1 MMTFRDLIHKC
12 SYKRVFNA
20 LHRHYYYGNPDEI
33 ILQADIGYLNVY
45 KELGQLPLS
54 PDPEWE
60 IHVLKK
66 ADKEDGE
73 FIDVCLHDVKEG
85 KDYGVDLT
93 LWSEI
98 IDCEFKNLTENSD
111 TECLAHILYEITFYG
126 FSEAKIKEV
135 KDEMSELVK
144 RIDSGEEK
152 LIPFNPSEL
161 DIEE

>member
-1 MMTFRDLIHKC
+1 MTLRDLIHNC
-12 SYKRVFNA
+12 PYKRVFNA
-20 LHRHYYYGNPDEI
+20 LHKYYYYGNADEA

-45 KELGQLPLS
+45 KELEQLPPNPS
-54 PDPEWE
+54 PKWE

-66 ADKEDGE
+66 ADKDYDDI
-73 FIDVCLHDVKEG
+73 IDVCLHEIKEG
-85 KDYGVDLT
+85 ESYGVDLI

-111 TECLAHILYEITFYG
+111 IECLAHILYEITFYG

-144 RIDSGEEK
+144 RIDNGEEK
-152 LIPFNPSEL
+152 LIPFDPSKL